1 MSRAVVV
8 TGVGMCT
15 PLGIDR
21 ESSWAGFLAGRSGI
35 GPIRAYDASG
45 DAVRIAGEI
54 PGDLDEVFGARVKL
68 PFPDRYARFTKLALL
83 AGGEALEHAGL
94 EVEAADP
101 ARAVDPTR
109 VGVCLGVGGGPLH
122 FMTDFDRAIRAGGD
136 GLMDIID
143 HNFVLKY
150 MGNAAAAQFGIWK
163 KLEGPTMGIN
173 AACAAGAQAIEVG
186 LDLLRS
192 GRCDVVVAGGTDAT
206 VTRQVIHAY
215 HRNRALTTS
224 NERGA
229 AASRPFDKQR
239 DGFVMAE
246 GAGVL
251 VLETEE
257 HAARRGAP
265 TLARLAG
272 SASTGEAYNIV
283 APRKDGSG
291 MLRTMQAAL
300 TDADLG
306 AEALGWVC
314 AHGTSTP
321 LNDPIE
327 SRAIR
332 ELLGARAD
340 EVGVS
345 SLKSMMGHA
354 IGATCAIEAAACV
367 LALRDQAI
375 PPTLHLDEPDEGCDL
390 DYVTG
395 AARRGPLEAVASNAF
410 GFGGH
415 DNTLIFTR

>member
-1 MSRAVVV
+1 MSRVAVV

-35 GPIRAYDASG
+35 GPIRAYDASDLPVG
-45 DAVRIAGEI
+45 LAGEI
-54 PGDLDEVFGARVKL
+54 PGDLDEVFKARVKL

-94 EVEAADP
+94 DVNEADA
-101 ARAVDPTR
+101 ASAVDPTR

-122 FMTDFDRAIRAGGD
+122 FMSDFDRAIRAGGD
-136 GLMDIID
+136 GLEQIID
-143 HNFVLKY
+143 HNFVLRY
-150 MGNAAAAQFGIWK
+150 MGNAAAAQLGIWK
-163 KLEGPTMGIN
+163 KLQGPTMAVN
-173 AACAAGAQAIEVG
+173 AACASGGQAIEVA

-192 GRCDVVVAGGTDAT
+192 GRCDVVLAGGTDAT

-215 HRNRALTTS
+215 HRAGALTTS
-224 NERGA
+224 TERGA
-229 AASRPFDKQR
+229 AASRPFDRQR

-291 MLRTMQAAL
+291 MLRTMRAAL
-300 TDADLG
+300 ADAGLD
-306 AEALGWVC
+306 AKALGWVC

-332 ELLGARAD
+332 ALLGDRAD
-340 EVGVS
+340 RVGVS

-415 DNTLIFTR
+415 DNTLVFTR